1 MGVDSS
7 YRISGAASAAVAAV
21 NMGVSDERLVGPS
34 LFKTFSQG
42 ACNTGPPSHAAMEA
56 VLRERCLG
64 ARGRSVSAKDDVI
77 YSRSVGS
84 ADSAGGPLWKGGGC
98 EYNGSVCNGQCEGAI
113 AGSGCDCE
121 GARGVGGADEG
132 QTDGVGER
140 GSNDG
145 SRYGGAREYGAFHPR
160 CTVARPTLGF
170 KSWLAEQIRF
180 SQSLSSTMSLP
191 RPPRAPAA
199 DVPVSSSAFSPAA
212 SPSASPFSSL
222 SSLSSLPSL
231 LSPACPSPSPSAS
244 SSAFPAQSSAPDD
257 SPFATAPTTIVGF
270 SAPSSTAAHP
280 AASLLPSLIAPA
292 SPAHST
298 ASSSTPSTPTL
309 TPRSPYFSIS
319 SSHRRSQNCSSPQS
333 GSPVPPP
340 SPLLLG
346 RFNLRSPLKAPLTAP
361 LRAISRMAARRCRRG
376 MAVSTSVAPV
386 RDGVVQFEQTL
397 ELSCTLYC
405 TPGPHHSLR
414 FQEKPSTL
422 VVRLMNRS
430 GGSRVRGAQG
440 AGAGGVGAGSGEG
453 EDARV
458 RACAAAAE
466 GSGLSAGVG
475 RGGSGCSEVEV
486 GRHAVDL
493 ARLVPWSLQDTDLRP
508 HTLAFP
514 LSAAASGATLLATFG
529 YELQI
534 SRRTSGIGA
543 AGGAWGAGGGGGAES
558 RVARADSRAF
568 SAAAAE
574 AELEAVALPCSSAHN
589 SPASSPPRGA
599 PLAHWAA
606 APLPAALGALGGE
619 GGKEF
624 GAWGEGEGQRRPA
637 DECAG
642 QVSANKLQ
650 DGAREDGGGKEA
662 KGVGEGEEGEEGR
675 MRPEVVTEGEQ
686 GEGGSGAMGSEEEL
700 LHGESPCEGRAH
712 GRAVVDVGCAGEA
725 ERVCVGEGAET
736 SVEEAPV
743 SGEGGSEG
751 CGVVVNAATVNAA
764 TADAALDKHK
774 LAPAFVPE
782 AVASEVWGGVEEVCG
797 GAGTEDLEG
806 VEDAFIAMLEEQS
819 KETRRGRGGS
829 RDRRKG
835 GRGVRGGRGRGRGSG
850 GGEGGEEGVGAWL
863 DGIPEVDGEGE
874 EREEQ
879 EDKEDGTCGRESVG
893 LK

>member
-1 MGVDSS
+1 MGVDTS
-7 YRISGAASAAVAAV
+7 YRISGASSAAVAAV

-34 LFKTFSQG
+34 LFKTFSHG
-42 ACNTGPPSHAAMEA
+42 ACNTVPPSHAAMEA

-84 ADSAGGPLWKGGGC
+84 ADGAGGTLWKAAGC
-98 EYNGSVCNGQCEGAI
+98 EYNGGVCDGQCEGAI
-113 AGSGCDCE
+113 AGGGCDCE

-132 QTDGVGER
+132 QTEGLGER

-145 SRYGGAREYGAFHPR
+145 SRFGEAREYGSFHPR
-160 CTVARPTLGF
+160 CTVARPTLDF

-199 DVPVSSSAFSPAA
+199 DVPA
-212 SPSASPFSSL
+212 
-222 SSLSSLPSL
+222 
-231 LSPACPSPSPSAS
+231 
-244 SSAFPAQSSAPDD
+244 SAPTD
-257 SPFATAPTTIVGF
+257 SPFAIVPMAVAGSPAHATAPD
-270 SAPSSTAAHP
+270 SSAAHP
-280 AASLLPSLIAPA
+280 AAALLPTLIAPP

-298 ASSSTPSTPTL
+298 ASSTPSTPTL

-319 SSHRRSQNCSSPQS
+319 SSHRRSQNCLSPQS

-346 RFNLRSPLKAPLTAP
+346 RFNLR
-361 LRAISRMAARRCRRG
+361 
-376 MAVSTSVAPV
+376 
-386 RDGVVQFEQTL
+386 DGVVQFEQTL

-405 TPGPHHSLR
+405 TLGPHHSLR

-430 GGSRVRGAQG
+430 GGSRARGAQG
-440 AGAGGVGAGSGEG
+440 GGAGGGGTWGGEG
-453 EDARV
+453 NEARV
-458 RACAAAAE
+458 SAAE
-466 GSGLSAGVG
+466 GVGVSAGGG
-475 RGGSGCSEVEV
+475 RTGSGCSEVEV

-514 LSAAASGATLLATFG
+514 LSASASGATLLATFG

-574 AELEAVALPCSSAHN
+574 AALDEVALPCSSAHN

-624 GAWGEGEGQRRPA
+624 GAWGQGEGERRPG

-642 QVSANKLQ
+642 QVS
-650 DGAREDGGGKEA
+650 GKELCDGLRGA
-662 KGVGEGEEGEEGR
+662 DTCRGNGGVQEDAPKDGEKETRAVSEGKEGGDGSMEEK
-675 MRPEVVTEGEQ
+675 VVTEGQ
-686 GEGGSGAMGSEEEL
+686 HGEGIAGVVGSEDEL
-700 LHGESPCEGRAH
+700 LHGERPCDGRPH
-712 GRAVVDVGCAGEA
+712 GRAVVDVVGCEGEK
-725 ERVCVGEGAET
+725 ERVCVA
-736 SVEEAPV
+736 
-743 SGEGGSEG
+743 EGGEPSVDKGPAPDEEESVG

-764 TADAALDKHK
+764 TADAADKHK

-782 AVASEVWGGVEEVCG
+782 AVASEVWGGVDELCG
-797 GAGTEDLEG
+797 GAGAEDLEG

-819 KETRRGRGGS
+819 KETRRGRGSS

-850 GGEGGEEGVGAWL
+850 DGEGGGEGVGAWL

-874 EREEQ
+874 EREE
-879 EDKEDGTCGRESVG
+879 EDGKCGTESTGVV
-893 LK
+893 